1 MAFESIP
8 PMVLG
13 KSQQRAQSLMGDQ
26 DLQTMNAM
34 NFFGKEW
41 ERVEIGRFRQMDRT
55 VQTAHT
61 VARLIAS
68 FYGGPIGSMAAD
80 ATLFDP
86 LEGDPYK
93 GMYEPIEWDLRF
105 WTDSKYK
112 DTSVYKLIDKVRLN
126 PILEYER
133 DQVAFSLMIGNKLSV
148 KNILDKLDK
157 YEIMQEKDLETD
169 IYRDHGW
176 IHKLFPTWVS
186 KPFAMREYKNSLN

>member
-26 DLQTMNAM
+26 DLQTMLQQDAANKLNMNAM

-86 LEGDPYK
+86 LEDDPYK
-93 GMYEPIEWDLRF
+93 GM
-105 WTDSKYK
+105 
-112 DTSVYKLIDKVRLN
+112 
-126 PILEYER
+126 
-133 DQVAFSLMIGNKLSV
+133 
-148 KNILDKLDK
+148 
-157 YEIMQEKDLETD
+157 
-169 IYRDHGW
+169 
-176 IHKLFPTWVS
+176 
-186 KPFAMREYKNSLN
+186 